1 MILLK
6 IRDINVTKY
15 RKNLV
20 YLQNFCTK
28 AKRSG
33 LGFLEKNGILRSTPM
48 NDRITKRKNL
58 TDFERGYIQ
67 GKHSAYNDVLIELHK
82 MIEYADIDWENT
94 HCREERCGD

>member
-1 MILLK
+1 M
-6 IRDINVTKY
+6 RDINITKY

-33 LGFLEKNGILRSTPM
+33 LEFLEKNGIFRSVSM
-48 NDRITKRKNL
+48 NERIIKRKNL

-67 GKHSAYNDVLIELHK
+67 GKHSAFNDVLIELHK

-94 HCREERCGD
+94 HCREEGYSD